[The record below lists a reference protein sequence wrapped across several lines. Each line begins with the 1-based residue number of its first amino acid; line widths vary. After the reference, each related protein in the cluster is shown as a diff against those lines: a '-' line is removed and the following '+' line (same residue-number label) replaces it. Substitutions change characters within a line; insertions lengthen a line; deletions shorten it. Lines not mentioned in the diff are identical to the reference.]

1 MNYFE
6 SLKKK
11 DLLDVVAEGMKISQ
25 DKEGFCRFAEDNW
38 QIADGDY
45 VRAVIATAKILK
57 SRSFGKTH
65 DIHVFEFIFGG
76 VGLETAVEKYF
87 DSDGSLMEEYHQCIE
102 NYEEMDALYTQLQKV
117 TRYEYSPLIKN
128 INFCKLMDYQNKKV
142 IMSTIYGDQITDKK
156 ECKLRMYGASPRYA
170 KVRVDGKILPL
181 VGIKNGVIDIRDPE
195 TLEMLYQNHYLTSD
209 KFSSVQ
215 RAGFVFGSEEAVN
228 EYANKVRE
236 ISSRSSRRPQ
246 VNSDGDREILM

>member
-1 MNYFE
+1 MHYFE

-11 DLLDVVAEGMKISQ
+11 DLLDVVAEGMKLTK
-25 DKEGFCRFAEDNW
+25 DKDGFCKFAEENW
-38 QIADGDY
+38 DIADGDY
-45 VRAVIATAKILK
+45 VRAVIATTKILK

-65 DIHVFEFIFGG
+65 DVHVFQFIFGG
-76 VGLETAVEKYF
+76 VGLESAVEKYF
-87 DSDGSLMEEYHQCIE
+87 DTDGSLMQEYNQCIE
-102 NYEEMDALYTQLQKV
+102 NYDELDALYAQLQKV

-128 INFCKLMDYQNKKV
+128 INFCRIMDYKNKKV

-156 ECKLRMYGASPRYA
+156 ECKLRMYGASAKHA
-170 KVRVDGKILPL
+170 KVRVDGKIVPL

-195 TLEMLYQNHYLTSD
+195 TLEMIYQNHYLAND

-215 RAGFVFGSEEAVN
+215 RAGFVFGCEEAVN

-236 ISSRSSRRPQ
+236 ISNRTQRRPQ
-246 VNSDGDREILM
+246 ANSNGDREILM